1 MDFFS
6 AHQSHLEKYL
16 TKSQILTLQLLI
28 WLLQVQK
35 EVRNAPPLANWI

>member
-1 MDFFS
+1 MDFFA
-6 AHQSHLEKYL
+6 AHQSQIEKYL

-35 EVRNAPPLANWI
+35 EVNGTPP